1 MDVWGGQLGW
11 DLPGTG
17 MGLGGGSW
25 DTGVSVLEVEQSQA
39 NQDELATLAGRR
51 DTLISPLSENLQ

>member
-17 MGLGGGSW
+17 MGLGGGGSW

-39 NQDELATLAGRR
+39 NQDELATPASFHQERFAV
-51 DTLISPLSENLQ
+51 